1 MMETQDHPGRLPAQ
15 IWIRKIFLKSVI
27 NKLGPKVNKIN
38 CLVKEGS
45 DGMEEEK
52 WF

>member
-15 IWIRKIFLKSVI
+15 IWIRKIFLKPVI
-27 NKLGPKVNKIN
+27 NKLGPRVNKIN
-38 CLVKEGS
+38 RLVKEGS